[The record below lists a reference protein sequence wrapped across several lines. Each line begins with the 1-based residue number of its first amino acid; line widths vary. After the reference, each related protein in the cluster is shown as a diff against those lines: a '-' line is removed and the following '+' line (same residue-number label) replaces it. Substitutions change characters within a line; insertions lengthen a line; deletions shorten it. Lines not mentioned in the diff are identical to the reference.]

1 MLEEFSSRWSLGS
14 EHLSGDSTDS
24 DAGKQRS
31 PPSPYSNA
39 GARSTLRND
48 ISGAKARRAGR
59 LFSSIDSPDLSALAG
74 DSDAQDDTVTPRG
87 SVANQGTAATYSV
100 YSTEGTM
107 RESYSAGRAQYA
119 RECQQRPSAIS
130 PLGGL
135 GTSTTPLVLGRHAS
149 YTSQIS
155 QDSQASSRL
164 INNGDLATPTS
175 GLPGLDTEKDLM
187 QLHSKAS
194 QEDFAWIAK
203 DTPMTPEET
212 ASLDENSLPPTPS
225 SEHYPG
231 SLSSRSLA
239 SDSDSIVSGIDL
251 AAETEQETAAL
262 ASLSPADKAAHKRVK
277 TIEELV
283 ETEKAFA
290 LDVAILR
297 DVWMARAQGK
307 ELAEIMTMLRN
318 RASTD
323 NDGASEAGDSPS
335 SSTTPHFA
343 RLSLSGAQPAVSNV
357 HHLAVAPS
365 MRKQSS
371 QTSNRS
377 LKGFTNP
384 FGGSSSSGTR
394 TPSQGRLSQSVG
406 ASSNS
411 TVNKL
416 DVSKSGAGR
425 PSTISLSS
433 SLGRASPTIGKSGS
447 RNTSIGSALMA
458 PMHASDI
465 RTIFINIDQIA
476 GFTETFINVL
486 EESGNRYDEAGDL
499 QSADTYGA
507 AFLAMVSRIEKL
519 SAYLMAC

>member
-1 MLEEFSSRWSLGS
+1 MSS
-14 EHLSGDSTDS
+14 
-24 DAGKQRS
+24 
-31 PPSPYSNA
+31 
-39 GARSTLRND
+39 
-48 ISGAKARRAGR
+48 AKARRAGR

-74 DSDAQDDTVTPRG
+74 DSDAHDDTVTPRG
-87 SVANQGTAATYSV
+87 SIANQGTAATYSV
-100 YSTEGTM
+100 YSTAGTM
-107 RESYSAGRAQYA
+107 RESYPAGRAQYA
-119 RECQQRPSAIS
+119 RESQQRPSATS
-130 PLGGL
+130 PLGDV
-135 GTSTTPLVLGRHAS
+135 GTSTSPSPHGRYVS
-149 YTSQIS
+149 YTSQTS

-164 INNGDLATPTS
+164 SSNGDFATPTS
-175 GLPGLDTEKDLM
+175 ELPGLETEKDLL

-194 QEDFAWIAK
+194 HEDFAWIAK
-203 DTPMTPEET
+203 DTPMTPEGT
-212 ASLDENSLPPTPS
+212 ASPDENSLPPTPS

-262 ASLSPADKAAHKRVK
+262 ASLSPADKAAHKRFR

-290 LDVAILR
+290 LDVAVLR

-307 ELAEIMTMLRN
+307 ELAEIMVTLRDRTSIAPAQLN
-318 RASTD
+318 PEPD
-323 NDGASEAGDSPS
+323 NERESEAGDSPM

-343 RLSLSGAQPAVSNV
+343 RLSVSGIQPAAGKV

-384 FGGSSSSGTR
+384 FGSSGSSGTR

-411 TVNKL
+411 SIHRL
-416 DVSKSGAGR
+416 DVAKIGAGR

-433 SLGRASPTIGKSGS
+433 SLGRASPTIGKSAS
-447 RNTSIGSALMA
+447 RNTSIGSALIA
-458 PMHASDI
+458 PMNASDI
-465 RTIFINIDQIA
+465 RAIFINIDQIA

-486 EESGNRYDEAGDL
+486 EESGNRYDETGNL
-499 QSADTYGA
+499 QGADTYGA
-507 AFLAMVSRIEKL
+507 AFLAMVSRMTRL
-519 SAYLMAC
+519 YAH